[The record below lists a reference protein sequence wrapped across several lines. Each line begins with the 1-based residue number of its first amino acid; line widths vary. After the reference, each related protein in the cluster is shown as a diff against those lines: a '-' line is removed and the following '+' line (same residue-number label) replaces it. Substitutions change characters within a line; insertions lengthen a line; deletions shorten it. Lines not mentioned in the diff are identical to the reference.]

1 MDLIDILLH
10 QKLRVNPSQ
19 NLKAYSH
26 ALQPA
31 PEATRALDLVC
42 EPYGGDAP
50 DAVFTCAGSSKP
62 MFFVEMEEQDMVDG
76 MTNAYWLQAWTAWVH
91 FLTFSVI

>member
-1 MDLIDILLH
+1 M
-10 QKLRVNPSQ
+10 RVSKNQ
-19 NLKAYSH
+19 IFKVYSH

-31 PEATRALDLVC
+31 SEAIAALEVVS

-62 MFFVEMEEQDMVDG
+62 MFFVEMEEQDLVDG
-76 MTNAYWLQAWTAWVH
+76 MMNAYWLQAWTAWVRDS
-91 FLTFSVI
+91 LALAWRNTNGN